1 MLDKWRISIL
11 VPLQENKDYSQSC
24 SNCSVIKLMSHI
36 MRFWRR
42 IIKQRLR
49 KETFVMKNQFGFIPE
64 RLTMQ
69 AIYLIQRLIEKYE

>member
-1 MLDKWRISIL
+1 
-11 VPLQENKDYSQSC
+11 
-24 SNCSVIKLMSHI
+24 MSHI